1 GEKKALAAIG
11 KGLACIATAGLWS
24 WKSRNQYGEKQD
36 DARSLLDDFGRVN
49 WDGRELVVLIYD
61 SDITQEHTTW
71 DAYPRLAEQ
80 LYRLGVQQVKVLTL
94 PHVAQGG
101 KTGLDDYLLVRTPD
115 DRSEEHT
122 SELQSRENLVCRL
135 LLEKKKKT
143 TR

>member
-1 GEKKALAAIG
+1 SFL
-11 KGLACIATAGLWS
+11 
-24 WKSRNQYGEKQD
+24 
-36 DARSLLDDFGRVN
+36 SLLSSLPSSACSLCFSHHAATPEISTLSLHDA
-49 WDGRELVVLIYD
+49 LPIY
-61 SDITQEHTTW
+61 
-71 DAYPRLAEQ
+71 AYPRLAEQ
-80 LYRLGVQQVKVLTL
+80 LYRLGVQQVKVLSL
-94 PHVAQGG
+94 PHVAQGD